1 MELPL
6 RKAIKA
12 IPRTLQLLLIFGPLE
27 QTSDVMFLELWGKVS
42 KNFKGFYLN
51 KDYWAGFCGSQVLG
65 QLSSSSVVL
74 AVKWIVSDISKSDL
88 LISY

>member
-1 MELPL
+1 MELLL

-12 IPRTLQLLLIFGPLE
+12 FPRTLQLLLIFGPLE
-27 QTSDVMFLELWGKVS
+27 QTSDVMFLELWRKMS

-51 KDYWAGFCGSQVLG
+51 KGYWAGFCGSQVLG

-74 AVKWIVSDISKSDL
+74 AVKQVVSDISKNDL
-88 LISY
+88 LISH